1 MWEELGFYEGF
12 AMLWQAVLS
21 QRGKTDECVFVQLHY
36 ISQSVLTSPLSC
48 SRAALHLR
56 QLLALLAQFPRVN
69 PSATEPSELDIPK
82 LFRQIRSR
90 YKALCAVLGV
100 QPTLRAGVSSATDDG
115 DPVGDSAAAPP
126 GGSKSVWP
134 VQPAGHARAGAGEQ
148 QLSF

>member
-1 MWEELGFYEGF
+1 MRLRPISLYFSVR
-12 AMLWQAVLS
+12 AHPSLS
-21 QRGKTDECVFVQLHY
+21 
-36 ISQSVLTSPLSC
+36 S
-48 SRAALHLR
+48 SRAAQHIR

-100 QPTLRAGVSSATDDG
+100 QATLRAGLSSATDDG
-115 DPVGDSAAAPP
+115 DPVGDTAAAPS

-134 VQPAGHARAGAGEQ
+134 IRPAGSARAGGGEE
-148 QLSF
+148 LSF

>member
-12 AMLWQAVLS
+12 AMLWRAVLS
-21 QRGKTDECVFVQLHY
+21 QRGMTDECVSVRFHY
-36 ISQSVLTSPLSC
+36 ISPSVLTLPLSS
-48 SRAALHLR
+48 SRAAQHIR

-100 QPTLRAGVSSATDDG
+100 QPTLRAGVSSAVGDG
-115 DPVGDSAAAPP
+115 DPVEGAAAAPS

-134 VQPAGHARAGAGEQ
+134 VQPAGTSRAGAGE
-148 QLSF
+148 LSF